1 MKNVI
6 RRVSV
11 AIAAGAALM
20 SMVTAPASA
29 APKFEPYDLPG
40 VGKQTQAKAAA
51 AGEAIW
57 TAIIPK
63 TTDVNHGSTVDRCA
77 DIAWNSVDNGAR
89 AILFDCYG
97 TNNQKWAP
105 VWVAGTGTPY
115 GTAMFINA
123 NSGKCLDLSGS
134 APSNGSHVIQW
145 NCHNGPNQQWEVVLP
160 AGADPA
166 TYDGPIL
173 FKNRATGKCLDTDNG
188 GIANGTGFLQW
199 DCHGNPNQ
207 LFTLYRWL

>member
-6 RRVSV
+6 RRFSV

-20 SMVTAPASA
+20 SIVTAPASA

-40 VGKQTQAKAAA
+40 VGTQAQSRIGAAS
-51 AGEAIW
+51 EAVW

-63 TTDVNHGSTVDRCA
+63 TTDVNYGSTVDRCA

-105 VWVAGTGTPY
+105 VWVAGTGTQY

-134 APSNGSHVIQW
+134 APVNGSHVIQW
-145 NCHNGPNQQWEVVLP
+145 SCHNDTNQQWEVVLP
-160 AGADPA
+160 AGVDPE
-166 TYDGPIL
+166 TYNGPIM
-173 FKNRATGKCLDTDNG
+173 FKNRATGKCLDTDHG
-188 GIANGTGFLQW
+188 GIVNGTGFLQW
-199 DCHGNPNQ
+199 DCHGEANQ
-207 LFTLYRWL
+207 LFSLYKWI